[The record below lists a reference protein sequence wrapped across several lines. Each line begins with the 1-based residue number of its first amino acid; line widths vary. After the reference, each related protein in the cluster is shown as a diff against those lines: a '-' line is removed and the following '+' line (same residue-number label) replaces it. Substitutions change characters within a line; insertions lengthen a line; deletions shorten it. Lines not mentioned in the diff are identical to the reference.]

1 MAQHHITHDCGHTV
15 THNLTGNAATRKS
28 REEWLAGTDC
38 AECYKAAKRA
48 VQLVDAAKQTAHL
61 PALTGTDKQIKWA
74 ITIRAEKVAEL
85 DELLTKCKTLE
96 GTVPAEQAANI
107 YNAIETARDMR
118 DAGWWIDHRN
128 CSGRELAQKFHT
140 EAS

>member
-1 MAQHHITHDCGHTV
+1 MAQYTVSHACGHTQ
-15 THNLTGNAATRKS
+15 THQLYGKTVDRQS
-28 REEWLAGTDC
+28 RAEWLATQDC
-38 AECYKAAKRA
+38 TECYRAAK
-48 VQLVDAAKQTAHL
+48 LAAATKNTAHL
-61 PALTGTDKQIKWA
+61 PALTGSEKQIAWA
-74 ITIRAEKVAEL
+74 TTIRAEKVAEL

-107 YNAIETARDMR
+107 YNAIETARNQAG
-118 DAGWWIDHRN
+118 AGWWIDNRN